1 MDWFDSWALSLAVFI
16 PIVAALIILA
26 IPRARELQIKVVA
39 LVGAIAALLVGVGIL
54 GRWDWDDGG
63 YQFMVNK
70 GWIGAIRSNYHIALD
85 GISLPLFMLTLV
97 IVVLCII
104 YSWNHW
110 PEPRSPKMLLI
121 LILLLET
128 GMLGTF
134 VSLDLILFFVF
145 FEITLLPMYFIIG
158 IWGGEQRIYASIK
171 FFLFT
176 LFGSAFMLVGFLALY
191 FLSEPHTFDM
201 VELSASGGAA
211 ASVISSTAG
220 LWIFAGLFLGFAIKV
235 PMFPFHT
242 WLPDAHT
249 QAPTV
254 GSVILAAILLKLG
267 TYGFVRIALPILP
280 KAAHS
285 WAPWI
290 GLLAVIGIIY
300 GSLCCLAQSD
310 MKRLIAF
317 SSVGHMGFVMLGI
330 ATLTPIGINAAIFG
344 MIAHGVVTGMLFFIA
359 GSMHERYHTRE
370 MGRLGGMLSSIPRMG
385 GVLVLIAFASL
396 GLPALA
402 GFPGEFTSML
412 ASFEPAGGLSLALFR
427 GFLVAAAVGTVLT
440 AGYMLYMLQRVAQG
454 EVPGEFA
461 GHHLHD
467 IEAPEY
473 VSWTP
478 LIVLTV
484 ALGIFPSLIFDVTNS
499 SVVPMFEGI
508 FRHAVG

>member
-1 MDWFDSWALSLAVFI
+1 MSWFDNWALSLATFI
-16 PIVAALIILA
+16 PIIGALVILA
-26 IPRARELQIKVVA
+26 VPKAREAQIKGLALATSILA
-39 LVGAIAALLVGVGIL
+39 LVVGLFIL
-54 GRWDWDDGG
+54 GQFKYEEVG
-63 YQFMVNK
+63 YQFEVNK
-70 GWIGAIRSNYHIALD
+70 PWIKAIHANFHLGID
-85 GISLPLFMLTLV
+85 GISLPLFILTLV
-97 IVVLCII
+97 VVVLCVI

-110 PEPRSPKMLLI
+110 PEPRNPKMFLVLL
-121 LILLLET
+121 LVLET
-128 GMLGTF
+128 GMLGSF

-145 FEITLLPMYFIIG
+145 FELTLLPMYFIIG

-201 VELSASGGAA
+201 VELSAAGGGA
-211 ASVISSTAG
+211 ASVISHSAG
-220 LWIFAGLFLGFAIKV
+220 IWIFAGLFLGFAIKV

-254 GSVILAAILLKLG
+254 GSVVLAAVLLKLG
-267 TYGFVRIALPILP
+267 TYGFVRIALPTLP
-280 KAAHS
+280 EAAQT

-300 GSLCCLAQSD
+300 GSLCCLAQTD

-344 MIAHGVVTGMLFFIA
+344 MVAHGVVTGMLFFIA

-370 MGRLGGMLSSIPRMG
+370 MSRLGGMLTSIPRMG

-402 GFPGEFTSML
+402 GFPGEFTAMMS
-412 ASFEPAGGLSLALFR
+412 SFEPAPGLSFALFR
-427 GFLVAAAVGTVLT
+427 GFMVAAAIGTVLT

-461 GHHLHD
+461 AGHLHD

-478 LIVLTV
+478 LIVMTV
-484 ALGIFPSLIFDVTNS
+484 VLGVFPSIIMNVTNAAVTPIFGGIF
-499 SVVPMFEGI
+499 G
-508 FRHAVG
+508 